1 MTQKCDKGLILKI
14 HRVGMGPL
22 EFRNVGIDVYESL
35 KRDLAAGR
43 PFLEFSRVVT
53 KDNEYCNKMSLI
65 PSAHIQEITI
75 EEPSTPEKEG
85 RK

>member
-1 MTQKCDKGLILKI
+1 MNQKCDKGLILKI
-14 HRVGMGPL
+14 HRDGMGPL

-43 PFLEFSRVVT
+43 PFLELSSVVT
-53 KDNEYCNKMSLI
+53 KDDEGCNKMSLI
-65 PSAHIQEITI
+65 PSARIQEITI
-75 EEPSTPEKEG
+75 EEPSTTEKEG

>member
-1 MTQKCDKGLILKI
+1 MSEKCDKGLILKI
-14 HRVGMGPL
+14 YMQGRGPT
-22 EFRNVGIDVYESL
+22 EFRNVGIDVYEAL
-35 KRDLAAGR
+35 KRDLASGR
-43 PFLEFSRVVT
+43 PFLEFARVVM
-53 KDNEYCNKMSLI
+53 KDGESCNKMSLI

>member
-14 HRVGMGPL
+14 HRVGMGSL

-53 KDNEYCNKMSLI
+53 KDNEDCNKMSLI

-75 EEPSTPEKEG
+75 EEPSTPEREG

>member
-53 KDNEYCNKMSLI
+53 KDNEDCNKMSLI
-65 PSAHIQEITI
+65 PAAHIQEITI

-85 RK
+85 IK

>member
-1 MTQKCDKGLILKI
+1 MNQKCDKGLILKI
-14 HRVGMGPL
+14 HRDGMGPL
-22 EFRNVGIDVYESL
+22 EFRNVGIDVYERL

-43 PFLEFSRVVT
+43 PFLELSSVVT
-53 KDNEYCNKMSLI
+53 KDDEDCNKMSLI
-65 PSAHIQEITI
+65 PSARIQEITL